1 MYLLIS
7 HFRIYVDTL
16 GTNDSRGIFCHKS
29 PIEKLSLRLVI
40 GANVSFNVVI
50 YQRNILNFLFCILFL
65 IIYILLKIMNYTY
78 NLYF

>member
-29 PIEKLSLRLVI
+29 PIEKLSRLVI
-40 GANVSFNVVI
+40 DAYISFNVVI
-50 YQRNILNFLFCILFL
+50 YQRNILNFLFCILFV
-65 IIYILLKIMNYTY
+65 IIYILLEIMNCTY
-78 NLYF
+78 INLYF